1 MHRLTIERTDRG
13 TTVSEHPDGSDAKC
27 ALERYVEHANCRT
40 ETIQMHADFSSWQL
54 ITLADK
60 RIHATATIEHVC
72 AVAPHNDYCA
82 ALKATRDGALAIDTG
97 IAVVDSYERA
107 AVQRQWD
114 NLTGASRHF
123 HYAS

>member
-1 MHRLTIERTDRG
+1 MHRLTIERTDPG

-27 ALERYVEHANCRT
+27 TLERYVEHANCRT

-54 ITLADK
+54 ITLAD
-60 RIHATATIEHVC
+60 RRVHATATIEHVG
-72 AVAPHNDYCA
+72 AAAPHDDDCA
-82 ALKATRDGALAIDTG
+82 ALKAARHCALAVDTG
-97 IAVVDSYERA
+97 IAVVDSYEP

-123 HYAS
+123 HHAS